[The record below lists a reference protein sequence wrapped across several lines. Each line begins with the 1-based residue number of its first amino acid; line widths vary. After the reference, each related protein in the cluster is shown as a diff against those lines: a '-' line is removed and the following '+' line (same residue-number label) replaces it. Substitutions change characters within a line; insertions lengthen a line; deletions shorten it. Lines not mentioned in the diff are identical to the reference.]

1 MGHPEPA
8 RPKLSGCVISFR
20 EADRIADCVRSLDFC
35 DEVLVVDSE
44 IASMIHANAPVAEI
58 EQVARRNGMTTM
70 LEDGFSKCLAGET
83 TTEEVMRVS
92 IEL

>member
-1 MGHPEPA
+1 MAPLA
-8 RPKLSGCVISFR
+8 RCLRRLWRAVGCDRCYGTGYSDRTVIS
-20 EADRIADCVRSLDFC
+20 
-35 DEVLVVDSE
+35 EVLLVNSE
-44 IASMIHANAPVAEI
+44 IASMIHSNASVAEI

-83 TTEEVMRVS
+83 TTDEVLRVS